1 MEYIHVT
8 YINLIYEV
16 GFIFLIPGLTKHIA
30 IIPMTAAT
38 TADINIDE
46 YPYYVTSIPVNV
58 GAIIVAEL
66 TKKCV
71 IPPYVPVFFGAV
83 SIMTD
88 Q

>member
-1 MEYIHVT
+1 MKLVS
-8 YINLIYEV
+8 
-16 GFIFLIPGLTKHIA
+16 FLIPGLTKHIV

-46 YPYYVTSIPVNV
+46 YPYDVTSIPVNV

-71 IPPYVPVFFGAV
+71 IPPYVQFLRCCINNDRPIN
-83 SIMTD
+83 SIWQEYTGIT
-88 Q
+88 